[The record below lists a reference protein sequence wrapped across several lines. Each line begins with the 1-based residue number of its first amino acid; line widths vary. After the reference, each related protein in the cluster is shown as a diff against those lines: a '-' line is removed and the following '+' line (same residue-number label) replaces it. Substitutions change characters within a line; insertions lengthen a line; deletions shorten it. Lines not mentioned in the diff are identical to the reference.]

1 MSTVASRT
9 FRSSPHRDAD
19 ASWSTIVD
27 LLTQGRNSEAHQELR
42 AVSGIAAS
50 LLSDQVPRTAPIIV
64 TCDGPRTR
72 IYCLYDEDA
81 IDGGDANEHPLGF
94 DPLKGDWAISL
105 PCQKDDLAWVQA
117 ALKKHSSRITARDLS
132 LGISTGSDTEAR
144 AESLKLDMGGFLK
157 S

>member
-1 MSTVASRT
+1 ME
-9 FRSSPHRDAD
+9 
-19 ASWSTIVD
+19 
-27 LLTQGRNSEAHQELR
+27 LLIQGRDGEARQELR

-50 LLSDQVPRTAPIIV
+50 LITDQAPRTAPIIV

-81 IDGGDANEHPLGF
+81 IEGGDANEDTLGF
-94 DPLKGDWAISL
+94 DPLKGSWAISL
-105 PCQKDDLAWVQA
+105 PCQKDDLEWVQT

-132 LGISTGSDTEAR
+132 LGISTGSDTDAR
-144 AESLKLDMGGFLK
+144 AESLTLDVGGFLK